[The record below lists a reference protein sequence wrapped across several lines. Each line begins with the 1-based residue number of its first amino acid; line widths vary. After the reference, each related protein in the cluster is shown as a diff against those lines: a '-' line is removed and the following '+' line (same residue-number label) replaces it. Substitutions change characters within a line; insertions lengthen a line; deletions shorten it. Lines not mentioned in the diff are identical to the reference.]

1 MRDKY
6 VKRANKQTQQQKVAP
21 AGLEPATPTSRS
33 TTELRCLYS
42 VTCDLH
48 RQIMVMVKVE
58 NSTEERIGPNGDP
71 IGLNLGPIWG
81 FGGVFV

>member
-1 MRDKY
+1 MY

-42 VTCDLH
+42 VTGDLH
-48 RQIMVMVKVE
+48 RQIMVMVKVA
-58 NSTEERIGPNGDP
+58 NSTESVSGQTGDACEAV
-71 IGLNLGPIWG
+71 LRPIWG